1 VLRIMG
7 EDNKQEMVPVNQP
20 GEFRGERVH
29 IELGAGRYD
38 VAVSMGP
45 SYHSRRQEAA
55 AQLVELLK
63 VNPALSQV
71 AGDLLIESLD
81 IPNGK
86 AIAERLRKTL
96 PPEIRPPDEKQP
108 PPQVLAQQLQQTS
121 QMVEQLTAKL
131 NEAQDKLE
139 SNAQDN
145 ESKERIELAKLH
157 VELAKT
163 IATLDSKEH
172 VALLAREMKLVGDR
186 LSLAQAPAH
195 APPPMPALPPPMN
208 GAPLDG

>member
-1 VLRIMG
+1 
-7 EDNKQEMVPVNQP
+7 
-20 GEFRGERVH
+20 
-29 IELGAGRYD
+29 
-38 VAVSMGP
+38 
-45 SYHSRRQEAA
+45 
-55 AQLVELLK
+55 VELLK